1 LSFVGIVNNQII
13 GFVQRRKEIAVLY
26 STSMSKGQLRKMLFF
41 ETFFSN
47 LIASAIAVLASI
59 LTTGMLESGMKGMNL
74 YVDIVYN
81 PKLMLMFVGIM
92 FAVLLLTLISP
103 MRKIKKMNVVNE
115 IKYE

>member
-1 LSFVGIVNNQII
+1 
-13 GFVQRRKEIAVLY
+13 
-26 STSMSKGQLRKMLFF
+26 
-41 ETFFSN
+41 
-47 LIASAIAVLASI
+47 
-59 LTTGMLESGMKGMNL
+59 MLESVMKGMNL

-92 FAVLLLTLISP
+92 FAVLLFTLISP

>member
-1 LSFVGIVNNQII
+1 
-13 GFVQRRKEIAVLY
+13 
-26 STSMSKGQLRKMLFF
+26 MLFF

-47 LIASAIAVLASI
+47 LIASLIAVVASI
-59 LTTGMLESGMKGMNL
+59 ITTGMLESVMKGMYL

-81 PKLMLMFVGIM
+81 PKLMLLYVGIM
-92 FAVLLLTLISP
+92 FAVLLFTLISP